1 MLAFARLVSFCINR
15 RGLACTG
22 TGDVIEPDN
31 GVIGIG
37 SGGAFAT
44 AAANALLEVDG
55 YDAEMIGRKAMDI
68 ASDMCVYTNKNYTT
82 ELLSTEKKPEGE
94 EAA

>member
-1 MLAFARLVSFCINR
+1 VLAFARLVSFCINR

-37 SGGAFAT
+37 SGGA
-44 AAANALLEVDG
+44 L
-55 YDAEMIGRKAMDI
+55 
-68 ASDMCVYTNKNYTT
+68 ASPPRPPTRCSSRTGT
-82 ELLSTEKKPEGE
+82 
-94 EAA
+94 

>member
-1 MLAFARLVSFCINR
+1 M
-15 RGLACTG
+15 
-22 TGDVIEPDN
+22 IEPDN

-55 YDAEMIGRKAMDI
+55 YDAEMIGRK
-68 ASDMCVYTNKNYTT
+68 VRVRVRVRVGVRPNPN
-82 ELLSTEKKPEGE
+82 PNPNPNRNRNRNPNPNPNPNPN
-94 EAA
+94 

>member
-37 SGGAFAT
+37 SGGA
-44 AAANALLEVDG
+44 L
-55 YDAEMIGRKAMDI
+55 
-68 ASDMCVYTNKNYTT
+68 ASPPRPPTRCSSRTGT
-82 ELLSTEKKPEGE
+82 
-94 EAA
+94 